1 LNKKIIEFNII
12 FLLIMP
18 KILCNAAKLHQDICQ
33 HCENLY
39 FIKFKTFKE
48 NFCSLDCKSSYFYI
62 KNEIENKI
70 YNVIDNSNN
79 K

>member
-1 LNKKIIEFNII
+1 
-12 FLLIMP
+12 MP
-18 KILCNAAKLHQDICQ
+18 KLLCEAAKNHQGICQ

-39 FIKFKTFKE
+39 FLKLKNFKE

-62 KNEIENKI
+62 KNIIEKNI
-70 YNVIDNSNN
+70 YNNFCFSEYANFCS